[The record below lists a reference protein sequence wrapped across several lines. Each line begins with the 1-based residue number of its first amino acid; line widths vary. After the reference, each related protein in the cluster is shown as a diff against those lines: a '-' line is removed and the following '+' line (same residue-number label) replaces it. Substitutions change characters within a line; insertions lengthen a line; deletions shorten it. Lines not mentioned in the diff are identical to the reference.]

1 MSYMSNLD
9 YEINEL
15 LDTTRMSCEEI
26 ATALQCPVQ
35 LVNDVV
41 EQRWNERVSAA

>member
-26 ATALQCPVQ
+26 AESLRCPIQFVH
-35 LVNDVV
+35 DVV
-41 EQRWNERVSAA
+41 QQRWEAIIA

>member
-26 ATALQCPVQ
+26 ASSLQCPIQ
-35 LVNDVV
+35 LVHDVV
-41 EQRWNERVSAA
+41 EQRWNERIALA

>member
-1 MSYMSNLD
+1 MSCMSNLD

-26 ATALQCPVQ
+26 AESLHCPIEF
-35 LVNDVV
+35 VNDVV
-41 EQRWNERVSAA
+41 QYRWEERTA

>member
-15 LDTTRMSCEEI
+15 LDTSRMNCKEI
-26 ATALQCPVQ
+26 AERLECPIEIVWDI
-35 LVNDVV
+35 VD
-41 EQRWNERVSAA
+41 QRWNERIAAS

>member
-15 LDTTRMSCEEI
+15 LDTTRMSCNEI
-26 ATALQCPVQ
+26 AERLQCPVQ

-41 EQRWNERVSAA
+41 EQRWNERIAAA

>member
-1 MSYMSNLD
+1 MSYFSNLD

-26 ATALQCPVQ
+26 AASLQCPVQ
-35 LVNDVV
+35 FVNDVV

>member
-15 LDTTRMSCEEI
+15 IDTTRLSCAEI
-26 ATALQCPVQ
+26 AERLQCPVE
-35 LVNDVV
+35 LVNAVV
-41 EQRWNERVSAA
+41 EQRWNERIAAA